1 MYPNSL
7 PRVVLLV
14 MMILGMASLTC
25 STPGHL
31 VHDYYKCESE
41 YYKNTFLRCKE
52 ERREEEEQRRRRNGE
67 EVSLGGRNQGR
78 VFQIVLMAGYLTWT
92 WK

>member
-52 ERREEEEQRRRRNGE
+52 ERRREEEQSRRRNGE
-67 EVSLGGRNQGR
+67 EVSLGRRNQGR
-78 VFQIVLMAGYLTWT
+78 VLHVVAITSFLLWR
-92 WK
+92 